1 MQMHTHAYVLMEQM
15 LVTYKNKNI
24 YKLSE
29 LSDARM
35 KFIKK
40 QKTTLI

>member
-1 MQMHTHAYVLMEQM
+1 MEQM
-15 LVTYKNKNI
+15 LVTYKNKDM

-35 KFIKK
+35 KFIKN
-40 QKTTLI
+40 QKATLRF